1 MTGEAVMVT
10 QGAARPAAARLG
22 GVVAALAVWAAVAVV
37 AAPGAAAEGVC
48 PAGYLVASAN
58 GTFVGAP
65 VPGRVE
71 EGPRSGG
78 MPGRPNDGST
88 TAIRYDE
95 LLGTGCFLHRG
106 DTATMRFGWSSVG
119 PISSGTFVYQLFD
132 CTTGGTSQAL
142 TRRLG
147 YERGAGTAGG
157 AEATLAVDPSHTY
170 RMRITGDG
178 AYERLSDG
186 FSGVL
191 GYWSTSP
198 PGANPAWTGST
209 VCA

>member
-1 MTGEAVMVT
+1 MVT
-10 QGAARPAAARLG
+10 QGAARPVATRLG
-22 GVVAALAVWAAVAVV
+22 GVLVAIAVCAAVAVA
-37 AAPGAAAEGVC
+37 AAPGAAAAPGC
-48 PAGYLVASAN
+48 PAGYLATSAN

-65 VPGRVE
+65 VPGRIE
-71 EGPRSGG
+71 EGPKSGA

-95 LLGTGCFLHRG
+95 LVGTGCFQHRG
-106 DTATMRFGWSSVG
+106 TTAAMRFSWSSVG
-119 PISSGTFVYQLFD
+119 RVTARTFVYQLFD

-147 YERGAGTAGG
+147 YEHGAGTSGG
-157 AEATLAVDPSHTY
+157 AEATLAVDPAHTY

-186 FSGVL
+186 FSGIL
-191 GYWSTSP
+191 GYWSISP
-198 PGANPAWTGST
+198 PGGSPAWSGST